1 MAGRHYCTRTAEYLY
16 GCVERTIEHDWPKEI
31 DYLKRHDEAM
41 RRIMD
46 TVEMPDRL
54 AENLIMFIRQNDGKL
69 AKNQRQD
76 EFEKLTDDEVKMV
89 EAIVREA
96 FEGYSEASR

>member
-16 GCVERTIEHDWPKEI
+16 GCVERTIEHDLPKEI

-54 AENLIMFIRQNDGKL
+54 AESLIMFIRQNDGKL
-69 AKNQRQD
+69 AKKRRQD

-96 FEGYSEASR
+96 FEGYSAA

>member
-1 MAGRHYCTRTAEYLY
+1 
-16 GCVERTIEHDWPKEI
+16 
-31 DYLKRHDEAM
+31 
-41 RRIMD
+41 
-46 TVEMPDRL
+46 
-54 AENLIMFIRQNDGKL
+54 MFIRQNDGKL

-76 EFEKLTDDEVKMV
+76 EFEKLTDEEVKMV

>member
-1 MAGRHYCTRTAEYLY
+1 M
-16 GCVERTIEHDWPKEI
+16 
-31 DYLKRHDEAM
+31 KRHDEAM

-54 AENLIMFIRQNDGKL
+54 AENLIMFIRQNEGKL
-69 AKNQRQD
+69 AKKRRQD
-76 EFEKLTDDEVKMV
+76 EFEKLTDEEVKMV

-96 FEGYSEASR
+96 FEGYSAA

>member
-1 MAGRHYCTRTAEYLY
+1 L
-16 GCVERTIEHDWPKEI
+16 PKEI

-54 AENLIMFIRQNDGKL
+54 GENLIMFIRQNDGKL
-69 AKNQRQD
+69 AKKLQKD
-76 EFEKLTDDEVKMV
+76 EFDKLTDDEVKMV

-96 FEGYSEASR
+96 FEGYSAA